1 MEKQLKFVR
10 LQKLRCVT
18 IDKRLDWKTYAI
30 RIIKNL
36 TVNCFKK
43 HQPRPDYCA
52 NLIDNTVINIYE
64 KSTTVS
70 PKCLGWFC
78 FKYVKIKDALDLKW
92 LPIDEEIERLTFTFA
107 FKALYMTINF

>member
-1 MEKQLKFVR
+1 M
-10 LQKLRCVT
+10 
-18 IDKRLDWKTYAI
+18 

-43 HQPRPDYCA
+43 HYPRPDYCA
-52 NLIDNTVINIYE
+52 NLIGNTVINIYE

>member
-10 LQKLRCVT
+10 LQKLRCIT

-36 TVNCFKK
+36 TVNCLKK
-43 HQPRPDYCA
+43 YYPRPDYCA
-52 NLIDNTVINIYE
+52 NTVINIYE

-78 FKYVKIKDALDLKW
+78 FNYVKIKDAPDLKW
-92 LPIDEEIERLTFTFA
+92 LPIDAEME
-107 FKALYMTINF
+107 